1 MVPGMSSRRRTILF
15 IVLAFAAL
23 CVVAVIDVTGA
34 AAVVPVLEA
43 FAA

>member
-23 CVVAVIDVTGA
+23 CVVAAIDVTLLGGGRA
-34 AAVVPVLEA
+34 GP
-43 FAA
+43 